1 MQRLKKVGLEFCDEP
16 SEKLMECMKKQ
27 SLEFFKQYHLNCL
40 DEINL
45 FLDHEI
51 WIQVSSFSS
60 ILQLQEYRNV
70 KRALHRHA
78 LTDGSRA
85 PAVLPVN
92 TPSKKLHD
100 NDSSVNSQV
109 NSEKITSFY
118 DFKFNFLKILGRKLY
133 LWLLWLFHP
142 LL

>member
-1 MQRLKKVGLEFCDEP
+1 
-16 SEKLMECMKKQ
+16 MECMKKQ

-78 LTDGSRA
+78 LSTGPKA
-85 PAVLPVN
+85 AILPVN
-92 TPSKKLHD
+92 MPSRKMND

-109 NSEKITSFY
+109 IFCFNHSYFLIT
-118 DFKFNFLKILGRKLY
+118 LV
-133 LWLLWLFHP
+133 
-142 LL
+142 